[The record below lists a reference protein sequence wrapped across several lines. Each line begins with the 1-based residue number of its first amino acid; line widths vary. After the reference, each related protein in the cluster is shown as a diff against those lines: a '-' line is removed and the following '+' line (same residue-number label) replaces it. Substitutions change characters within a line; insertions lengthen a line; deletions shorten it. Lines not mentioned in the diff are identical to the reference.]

1 MKQDNGV
8 SAAAEQF
15 AVSGKFVD
23 AIPWGNGHIH
33 DTFRVE
39 FDAGGVPEHRVLQR
53 INTRVF
59 PRVPELMENVAR
71 VTDHMEERA
80 AQETDSA
87 RRVSR
92 LIAARNGSTWIRD
105 PQGQCWRMFGF
116 IEGARSVD
124 RVESAEQCFRAA
136 QAFGAFQHH
145 LTTLPGP
152 RLHDTIPDFHHT
164 PTRFAA
170 LERAIAADAA
180 GRASTAKA
188 EIEFALARKSM
199 TRALLDAGLPERVT
213 HNDTKIN
220 NVLLDEQT
228 GEALC
233 VIDLDTTMPGLALYD
248 FGDMVRTATS
258 PAAEDERDLEKVFLR
273 IDYYQALVEG
283 YLSSA
288 GAFLTARERE
298 LLAASGKLITFEI
311 GTRFLTDYL
320 NGDTYF
326 KVHREGHNLDRC
338 RTQFRLVASIED
350 QQHQMERLVAQPA

>member
-1 MKQDNGV
+1 MTVDGAIR
-8 SAAAEQF
+8 AAAEQF
-15 AVSGKFVD
+15 AVNGTFLD

-33 DTFRVE
+33 DTYRVE
-39 FDAGGVPEHRVLQR
+39 FVTGSSREHRVLQR
-53 INTRVF
+53 INTHVF

-71 VTDHMEERA
+71 VTAHMEKCA
-80 AQETDSA
+80 AQEPDRA

-92 LIAARNGSTWIRD
+92 LIPAPDGGAWIRD
-105 PQGQCWRMFGF
+105 AQGACWRMFGF

-124 RVESAEQCFRAA
+124 RVESADQCFRVAR
-136 QAFGAFQHH
+136 AFGEFQRQ
-145 LTTLPGP
+145 LTTLPGQ

-164 PTRFAA
+164 PRRFAA
-170 LERAIAADAA
+170 LERAIAGNVC
-180 GRASTAKA
+180 GRASSAKA
-188 EIEFALARKSM
+188 EIEFALMRKPI
-199 TRALLDAGLPERVT
+199 TGALQDAGMPERIT

-220 NVLLDEQT
+220 NVLLDQQS

-288 GAFLTARERE
+288 GAFLTGRERE
-298 LLAASGKLITFEI
+298 LMALSGKLIAFEI
-311 GTRFLTDYL
+311 GIRFLADYL

-338 RTQFRLVASIED
+338 RTQFRLVASIESLE
-350 QQHQMERLVAQPA
+350 HRMSRVAAQPA